1 MSQTPNVHVPAERRP
16 LSFAD
21 SARSTTSRLRDPLP
35 GSVLDALD
43 AKARQRHAKLAKAAT
58 DLGAERRRLA
68 EAVAKAPHADAEA
81 TSAAMLAGKPAP
93 EPTEATLRDELAEAE
108 RLEAAAGEALRR
120 SATALLNE
128 AAPKLADVD
137 AALTARALEDVDA
150 IRGELDALREH
161 VTALGRTFAEA
172 GWIASA
178 IYAGGR
184 GVPAYSEQAS
194 GVGRTLR
201 ALSTVAEVSLR
212 KCASAASASHRRRR
226 GASTN
231 ASKPSVSGATGGSA
245 KPPSASGA
253 SKRPRR
259 PPSKRR
265 AAFGKGASQYERAG
279 LDRRGNRRRR
289 RSAHA

>member
-58 DLGAERRRLA
+58 DLGAERQRLA

-201 ALSTVAEVSLR
+201 ALSTVAEVFAEEMRERSER
-212 KCASAASASHRRRR
+212 VASAATWSEHEREQAERERR
-226 GASTN
+226 
-231 ASKPSVSGATGGSA
+231 
-245 KPPSASGA
+245 
-253 SKRPRR
+253 
-259 PPSKRR
+259 
-265 AAFGKGASQYERAG
+265 
-279 LDRRGNRRRR
+279 DRRQREAAERERPEQEAAPTAEQAQGRVWQGREPV
-289 RSAHA
+289 

>member
-201 ALSTVAEVSLR
+201 ALSTVAEVFAEEMRERSER
-212 KCASAASASHRRRR
+212 VASAATWSEHEREQAERERR
-226 GASTN
+226 
-231 ASKPSVSGATGGSA
+231 
-245 KPPSASGA
+245 
-253 SKRPRR
+253 
-259 PPSKRR
+259 
-265 AAFGKGASQYERAG
+265 
-279 LDRRGNRRRR
+279 DRRQREAAERERREQEAAPTAEQAQGRVWGGR
-289 RSAHA
+289 EPV

>member
-58 DLGAERRRLA
+58 DLGAERQRLA

-137 AALTARALEDVDA
+137 AALTA
-150 IRGELDALREH
+150 
-161 VTALGRTFAEA
+161 
-172 GWIASA
+172 
-178 IYAGGR
+178 
-184 GVPAYSEQAS
+184 
-194 GVGRTLR
+194 
-201 ALSTVAEVSLR
+201 
-212 KCASAASASHRRRR
+212 
-226 GASTN
+226 
-231 ASKPSVSGATGGSA
+231 
-245 KPPSASGA
+245 
-253 SKRPRR
+253 
-259 PPSKRR
+259 
-265 AAFGKGASQYERAG
+265 
-279 LDRRGNRRRR
+279 
-289 RSAHA
+289 